1 MDDEQESVVE
11 VLRALRQLAMS
22 SELASEPVLVAAIS
36 RSVVAHQPEP
46 KRRSRTMTLTG
57 FRVSFAVALS
67 GAVLA
72 AMSGM
77 AYAGTL
83 PGAAQSVASDM
94 LSALGVSVPGHN
106 DHAGTYPDVRGT
118 SGTAGSAASGSA
130 ISTLARTTTATGR
143 DKGAAISTLASD
155 GKSHAGTLPSQA
167 DDGQATAAGHAPSAT
182 GESAVSTPNSGGTGT
197 ADGASGGAS
206 DQGTTTADTNSGG
219 DSTAGSGNRP

>member
-1 MDDEQESVVE
+1 
-11 VLRALRQLAMS
+11 
-22 SELASEPVLVAAIS
+22 
-36 RSVVAHQPEP
+36 
-46 KRRSRTMTLTG
+46 MTLTG

-67 GAVLA
+67 GAALA

-118 SGTAGSAASGSA
+118 SSTAGSAVSGSAASGSA

-143 DKGAAISTLASD
+143 DKGSAISALASD
-155 GKSHAGTLPSQA
+155 GKSHAGTLPGQA
-167 DDGQATAAGHAPSAT
+167 DDGQATAARHAPSAT
-182 GESAVSTPNSGGTGT
+182 GGSAVSTPNGGGTGT
-197 ADGASGGAS
+197 ADEASGGAS

-219 DSTAGSGNRP
+219 SSAAGSENRP